1 MSAVVYTRS
10 GNRYI
15 FRRYLLRAGL
25 SFTLALLLL
34 PVCGETE
41 HVLFYSDPPSLS
53 FQQGG
58 LINFEKRRR
67 VS

>member
-1 MSAVVYTRS
+1 MLWFIPDPKT
-10 GNRYI
+10 GI

-41 HVLFYSDPPSLS
+41 HVLFYSDPFS
-53 FQQGG
+53 FLPTGWPDK
-58 LINFEKRRR
+58 F
-67 VS
+67 